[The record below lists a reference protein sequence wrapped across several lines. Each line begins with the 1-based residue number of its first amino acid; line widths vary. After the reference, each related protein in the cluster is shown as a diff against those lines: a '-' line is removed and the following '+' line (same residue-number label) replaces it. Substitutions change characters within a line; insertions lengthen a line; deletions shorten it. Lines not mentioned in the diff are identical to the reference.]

1 MVLRA
6 TPARGDTVDDIPAA
20 VAFYRE
26 LGFEDVGPK
35 VGGFAMLEG
44 HGLRLMLNKPGAGV
58 AGHAGDD
65 GTMPAPGGWSRIQ
78 IEVGDLDREL
88 RRLAD
93 AGVQVR
99 TGRVDGRGG
108 AQAIVEDP
116 AGNPIELFTPA

>member
-1 MVLRA
+1 MIPGFRYI
-6 TPARGDTVDDIPAA
+6 VDDIPAA

-44 HGLRLMLNKPGAGV
+44 RGLRLMLNKPGAGG

-65 GTMPAPGGWSRIQ
+65 GTMPTPGGWSRIQ
-78 IEVGDLDREL
+78 IEVVDLDGEL
-88 RRLAD
+88 RRLTD

-116 AGNPIELFTPA
+116 AGNPVELFTPA